1 MILFLGWTWRV
12 QKQIWLRTWKRPLF
26 HTLPLFRTQKVI
38 VRGHEQTLTPF
49 FVSALFG
56 YNNFPPEFKPC
67 IVRNKKAPCKQCFS
81 LPLSV
86 LFCSW
91 SPASSRWLPGF
102 FFCLTMYKI
111 RNERSWFYTLESYTL
126 KVHRLSF
133 WLVGFWEIAGN
144 HKFRIWKRPPGRE
157 SADTA
162 HNSQV
167 LPGSFPRVAL
177 FQGICVLI

>member
-1 MILFLGWTWRV
+1 MSKRSPPSLFLHYSGIIIFPRSSSPASYETKKHRV
-12 QKQIWLRTWKRPLF
+12 SS
-26 HTLPLFRTQKVI
+26 V
-38 VRGHEQTLTPF
+38 
-49 FVSALFG
+49 
-56 YNNFPPEFKPC
+56 FP
-67 IVRNKKAPCKQCFS
+67 

-86 LFCSW
+86 LICFW

-133 WLVGFWEIAGN
+133 WLVGFWEIARN

-167 LPGSFPRVAL
+167 LPGFSHGLHFFKVSAYLYNEKRKPLEPLTGGA
-177 FQGICVLI
+177 I